1 MGDNARG
8 NDLLHNQRHPSHNW
22 FNYLQFA
29 IQVDTLQIGSSHC
42 DQRWRIES
50 EPACQSELYNQTPL
64 ILEGCPEWAT
74 DALFARYTRAIAWHA
89 DVHSRSRQ
97 ENAFAFKF
105 CPAAEKKLA
114 QLVAV
119 IASRFALRVQR
130 EEDFAV
136 RLQVIPEIIEKKLPF
151 GQPPRD
157 FFCAIESSGEGCD
170 PIEFSAEIRQG
181 FEWFYLPGFAL
192 DLKKIEQLGEKGKP
206 LQIETHTAMSK
217 LLANEQE
224 KTAAA
229 AQIKNVLGR

>member
-1 MGDNARG
+1 MPCHAGEQNA
-8 NDLLHNQRHPSHNW
+8 L
-22 FNYLQFA
+22 
-29 IQVDTLQIGSSHC
+29 
-42 DQRWRIES
+42 
-50 EPACQSELYNQTPL
+50 
-64 ILEGCPEWAT
+64 
-74 DALFARYTRAIAWHA
+74 
-89 DVHSRSRQ
+89 
-97 ENAFAFKF
+97 AFKF
-105 CPAAEKKLA
+105 CSAAEKKVA

-136 RLQVIPEIIEKKLPF
+136 RLQVIQEIIEKKLPF

-181 FEWFYLPGFAL
+181 FEWFYLPDFAL
-192 DLKKIEQLGEKGKP
+192 DLKKVEQLGEKWKP